1 MRAKLRL
8 VFEEYEKTPLLSDFS
23 YLLYNL
29 ELLYDL
35 SLILY
40 AEEYATYKFSPFFW
54 FRKGRPIKSYHKL
67 RVARIVKE
75 SPLTIELIFDCISA
89 ILGAIYLMLQI
100 IEKIWNLKLK
110 REKLKLEEEILRI
123 EKEKRRL
130 ELEEMIRERKAE
142 DFFKILATRLKR
154 LPFKIKSVEIILEE
168 KER

>member
-8 VFEEYEKTPLLSDFS
+8 IFKEYEKTPLLSDFS

-54 FRKGRPIKSYHKL
+54 FRKGRPIKIYHKL

-75 SPLTIELIFDCISA
+75 SPLTIELIVAGIPT
-89 ILGAIYLMLQI
+89 ILGAIYLALQI
-100 IEKIWNLKLK
+100 IEKIWNMKLN
-110 REKLKLEEEILRI
+110 REKLKLEVEISRI

-142 DFFKILATRLKR
+142 DFLKILAIRLER
-154 LPFKIKSVEIILEE
+154 LPFKIENVEIVLEE